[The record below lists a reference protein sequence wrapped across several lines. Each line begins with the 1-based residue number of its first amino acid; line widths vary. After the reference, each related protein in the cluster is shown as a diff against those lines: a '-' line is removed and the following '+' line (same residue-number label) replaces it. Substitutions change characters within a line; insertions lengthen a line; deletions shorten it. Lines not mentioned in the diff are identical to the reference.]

1 MVYTDLIMGRVGA
14 FAANFKPEVL
24 DAFRA
29 LCKKQG
35 KQYTKVLE
43 QLAEIYLQRGGDI
56 EILGSV
62 KAPIN
67 PKSTAPEV
75 VQATQQLLRRV
86 DRLEENEE
94 FNAETFTELLNR
106 IEQLEQIPKTKK
118 QSTQKRTTTKPS
130 KSKSSK

>member
-1 MVYTDLIMGRVGA
+1 MGRAGA

-35 KQYTKVLE
+35 KQYTKVLA
-43 QLAEIYLQRGGDI
+43 QLVEIYLQLGGDM

-62 KAPIN
+62 QAP
-67 PKSTAPEV
+67 P
-75 VQATQQLLRRV
+75 QLLRRI

-94 FNAETFTELLNR
+94 FNAETF
-106 IEQLEQIPKTKK
+106 I
-118 QSTQKRTTTKPS
+118 
-130 KSKSSK
+130 

>member
-1 MVYTDLIMGRVGA
+1 MGRAGA

-24 DAFRA
+24 DAFRE

-56 EILGSV
+56 EILGSLQ
-62 KAPIN
+62 APIN
-67 PKSTAPEV
+67 AKSTAPEV

-106 IEQLEQIPKTKK
+106 IEQLEQITKTRK
-118 QSTQKRTTTKPS
+118 QSTQRNLK
-130 KSKSSK
+130 

>member
-1 MVYTDLIMGRVGA
+1 MVYTDLIMGRAGA

-24 DAFRA
+24 NAFRA

-43 QLAEIYLQRGGDI
+43 QLADIYLERDGDI
-56 EILGSV
+56 ENLRSV
-62 KAPIN
+62 QLPIN
-67 PKSTAPEV
+67 AKSTAPEV

-106 IEQLEQIPKTKK
+106 IEQLEQIPQTKK
-118 QSTQKRTTTKPS
+118 QSTQKRAPT
-130 KSKSSK
+130 

>member
-1 MVYTDLIMGRVGA
+1 MGRAGA
-14 FAANFKPEVL
+14 FAANFKPEIL

-29 LCKKQG
+29 LCKKQR

-62 KAPIN
+62 QAPIN
-67 PKSTAPEV
+67 QKRTTPEV
-75 VQATQQLLRRV
+75 VQSTEQLLRRI

-94 FNAETFTELLNR
+94 FNAETFTELLSR
-106 IEQLEQIPKTKK
+106 IEQLEKTPKTSK
-118 QSTQKRTTTKPS
+118 QSTQKS
-130 KSKSSK
+130 

>member
-1 MVYTDLIMGRVGA
+1 MGKRAGG
-14 FAANFKPEVL
+14 FSANFKPEVL

-56 EILGSV
+56 ERLGSV
-62 KAPIN
+62 PASSN
-67 PKSTAPEV
+67 TKSTAPEV
-75 VQATQQLLRRV
+75 VQATNQLLKRV

-94 FNAETFTELLNR
+94 FNAETFNELLNR
-106 IEQLEQIPKTKK
+106 IEALEKKPK
-118 QSTQKRTTTKPS
+118 SGTKPT
-130 KSKSSK
+130 KPKSSK